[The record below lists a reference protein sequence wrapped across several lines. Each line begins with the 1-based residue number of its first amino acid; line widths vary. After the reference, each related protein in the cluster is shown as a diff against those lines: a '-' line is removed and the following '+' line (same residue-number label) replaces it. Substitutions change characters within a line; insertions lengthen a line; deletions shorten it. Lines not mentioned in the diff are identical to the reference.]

1 MLRYVTLS
9 YVTLRYVTLRYVTLR
24 YATLRYVTLRYVMLC
39 YVMLCYVML
48 CYVDEL
54 KHHLVDELNLNT
66 DSFLSFKS
74 SLLKYY
80 ESSLYSRYN
89 VDNPR
94 SYKTICPKCNSVR
107 SLTTSSSCCIC
118 RNYSSVFVVV
128 MSML

>member
-1 MLRYVTLS
+1 
-9 YVTLRYVTLRYVTLR
+9 
-24 YATLRYVTLRYVMLC
+24 
-39 YVMLCYVML
+39 ML

-66 DSFLSFKS
+66 DSFSSFKS

-107 SLTTSSSCCIC
+107 SLTASSCCIC

-128 MSML
+128 MYMLQYVMWRLILI